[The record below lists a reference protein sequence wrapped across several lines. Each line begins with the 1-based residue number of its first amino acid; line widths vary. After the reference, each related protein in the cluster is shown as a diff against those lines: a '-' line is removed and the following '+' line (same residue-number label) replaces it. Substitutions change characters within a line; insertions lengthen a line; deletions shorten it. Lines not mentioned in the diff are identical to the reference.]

1 MKTWVLDTNVI
12 VAAHL
17 SPHGPPAHLLQEV
30 YTQRLR
36 LAYDARIAI
45 EYRTV
50 LRRDKF
56 DLPRHSVDRFLTV
69 LADQDLV
76 DARPLKVNLP
86 DEEDRMFLEVAH
98 ATAEMVL
105 VTGNHRHFPRKMRGE
120 VTVLS
125 PAEAWARLRR

>member
-1 MKTWVLDTNVI
+1 MRTWVLDTNVI

-17 SPHGPPAHLLQEV
+17 SPHGPPARLLQEV

-36 LAYDARIAI
+36 LAYDARMAV
-45 EYRTV
+45 EYTSV
-50 LRRDKF
+50 LSREKF
-56 DLPRHSVDRFLTV
+56 ALPKHSVDRFLTV

-76 DARPLKVNLP
+76 DARPLNANLP

-98 ATAEMVL
+98 ATAEQVL
-105 VTGNHRHFPRKMRGE
+105 VTGNRRHFPRKTRGE

-125 PAEAWARLRR
+125 PAEAWELLVR